1 MRTPFFIPAIITA
14 LCGLLIGGSA
24 SPAPAAEPDDV
35 KQRAEQS
42 FNRLSQQPRSSD
54 TGAASSSLPSSD
66 RDSFSGY
73 AADKY
78 WIGTGQGDLAKGS
91 IVCQRVSELSA
102 RTDLA
107 KQIRV
112 MVKEH
117 MVDRVRDRSGREPEQ
132 DIELTREEIVQEY
145 LQDVKIVDRRID
157 EDKKICY
164 ATAVM
169 PKATLQPTPATDP
182 GKTPPSTHP

>member
-1 MRTPFFIPAIITA
+1 MTIFLSHVAIVAT
-14 LCGLLIGGSA
+14 LCGLLA
-24 SPAPAAEPDDV
+24 TLPALPAHAAGPDDV
-35 KQRAEQS
+35 TQRAEQS
-42 FNRLSQQPRSSD
+42 FNRLSQQPLPNS
-54 TGAASSSLPSSD
+54 TGIVAPGLSAPD
-66 RDSFSGY
+66 REHASGY

-78 WIGTGQGDLAKGS
+78 WVGTGQGDLTKGT

-132 DIELTREEIVQEY
+132 DIELTREELVQEY
-145 LQDVKIVDRRID
+145 LHDVKIVDRRID

-169 PKATLQPTPATDP
+169 PKVPLSQKSAPAP
-182 GKTPPSTHP
+182 ESSSIPLR